1 MDTKLLK
8 LEVDPG
14 DTKRA
19 AVAGIASYYTPE
31 QLASETVILEVN
43 SKPARYNTPQKLDN
57 PLRWMLACH
66 TKKEARYGPND
77 TQEPQRSF

>member
-1 MDTKLLK
+1 MSFKQVAIRLSKNYVIDVMAL
-8 LEVDPG
+8 
-14 DTKRA
+14 RA
-19 AVAGIASYYTPE
+19 
-31 QLASETVILEVN
+31 VIDVV
-43 SKPARYNTPQKLDN
+43 SFYNTPQKLDN